1 MNRGAWRA
9 TVYEVEKRVGDDSKL
24 RVGADSTT
32 HLCIGFPTS
41 QIYQLILLI
50 PASSFFSYILGSGLK

>member
-1 MNRGAWRA
+1 MNRGAWQA
-9 TVYEVEKRVGDDSKL
+9 TVYGVEKRVGDDNKL
-24 RVGADSTT
+24 RVGADCMT

-50 PASSFFSYILGSGLK
+50 LASSFFSYILGSGLT